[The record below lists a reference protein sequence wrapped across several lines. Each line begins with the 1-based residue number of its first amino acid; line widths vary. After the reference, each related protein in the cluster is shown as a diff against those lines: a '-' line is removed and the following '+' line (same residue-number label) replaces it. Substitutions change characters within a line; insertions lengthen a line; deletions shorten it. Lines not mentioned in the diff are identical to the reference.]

1 MRLREFAG
9 ALLGSPSV
17 SSAESRAIS
26 YQQVFATGGD
36 WSQQGGREVSAE
48 AALGLPAVLSCV
60 DLIAGAVSTMPLQTF
75 RTVDELRQ
83 RAPDGPLVKDPS
95 AVWAPDEWVYVAVA
109 SKLLFGEAIG
119 LITAIGG
126 NGWPSRVEWV
136 DPRQCDVERQG
147 NVLRYRVNG
156 DRVPADRVVH
166 SRYGILM
173 PGAVRGQSP
182 ISLLRTPLRT
192 GLEQMVYELDWF
204 RGGGHPTGIIGVDV
218 DGMND
223 EEATVI
229 ADRFVAKTRTRRPV
243 VMARVLKYEQ
253 VQADPTQSGLAE
265 ARRRVAT
272 EVANVFH
279 VPPEM
284 VGGEAGKSMTYSTL
298 ETDQLAL
305 DVRALMPAYSRL
317 ERALSRQMPS
327 PQYVRFNADAQIR
340 ASLRDRAEVGE
351 ILLRSGQ
358 RSPDEV
364 RSKDELPPIPGGVGA
379 KFNWPPKAA
388 APAPPARRRPVD
400 EEDPDEEEDPDA

>member
-1 MRLREFAG
+1 MGLRDLAG
-9 ALLGSPSV
+9 ALLGSGPAVPS
-17 SSAESRAIS
+17 EGRAIS

-36 WSQQGGREVSAE
+36 WSQENGREVSAE

-75 RTVDELRQ
+75 RTVEDRRQ
-83 RAPDGPLVKDPS
+83 RASDGPLVREPS
-95 AVWAPDEWVYVAVA
+95 AVWAADEWVYVAVA

-119 LITAIGG
+119 LITSIGS
-126 NGWPSRVEWV
+126 NGWPARVEWA
-136 DPRQCDVERQG
+136 DPRHCDVDRQG
-147 NVLRYRVNG
+147 DRLLYRVNG
-156 DRVPADRVVH
+156 ERVPSDRVVH
-166 SRYGILM
+166 SRYGVLL
-173 PGAVRGQSP
+173 PGNVRGQSP

-218 DGMND
+218 DSMDD

-229 ADRFVAKTRTRRPV
+229 ADRFVSKTRTRRPV
-243 VMARVLKYEQ
+243 VMAKVLNYEQ
-253 VQADPTQSGLAE
+253 VQSDPTQSGLAE

-279 VPPEM
+279 VPAEM
-284 VGGEAGKSMTYSTL
+284 VGGESGKSMTYSTL
-298 ETDQLAL
+298 ETDQLSL

-317 ERALSRQMPS
+317 EKALSRLMPA

-340 ASLRDRAEVGE
+340 ASIRDRAEVGE

-364 RSKDELPPIPGGVGA
+364 RAKDELPPIPGGLGA
-379 KFNWPPKAA
+379 KFNWPPKVA
-388 APAPPARRRPVD
+388 APPARERPAGMN
-400 EEDPDEEEDPDA
+400 EDQDEEEDPDA